1 MNKLND
7 QLKELIATFKSLRDP
22 NNGCAWDREQTF
34 KSIASCSIEEAYEVA
49 DAIERED
56 FQALKSELGDLLF
69 QVVFHAEMADEEGLF
84 DLTDVIS
91 ELNDKLIRRHPH
103 VFSDKS
109 AISASESLSIWED
122 IKAEERKNLK
132 YDSLMDDVPKNLP
145 SLTRAKKLQKRAAR
159 VGFDWPSSKE
169 VMAKIQEEMLELEIE
184 RKTDNRENI
193 SEEIGDI
200 LFTVVNLARKLKVDP
215 EEALRKTNKK
225 FQDRINGME
234 DDLRKRSKTLNT
246 QTLEELEHLWQ
257 VQKNKNKF

>member
-22 NNGCAWDREQTF
+22 NNGCAWDKEQTF

-69 QVVFHAEMADEEGLF
+69 QVVFHAEMANEEGLF

-109 AISASESLSIWED
+109 AITASESLTIWED

-159 VGFDWPSSKE
+159 VGFDWPSSRE
-169 VMAKIQEEMLELEIE
+169 VMAKIQEEILELEIE
-184 RKTDNRENI
+184 RKADNRENI

-200 LFTVVNLARKLKVDP
+200 LFTLVNLTRHFNLDP
-215 EEALRKTNKK
+215 EDIMRKSNLKFENRFRAMENHAKENNVALDKMN
-225 FQDRINGME
+225 
-234 DDLRKRSKTLNT
+234 
-246 QTLEELEHLWQ
+246 LEELEELWQ
-257 VQKNKNKF
+257 KIK

>member
-22 NNGCAWDREQTF
+22 NNGCAWDKEQTF

-69 QVVFHAEMADEEGLF
+69 QVVFHAEMANEEGLF

-109 AISASESLSIWED
+109 AITAEDSLTIWED

-132 YDSLMDDVPKNLP
+132 YDSLMDDVPRNLP

-159 VGFDWPSSKE
+159 VGFDWPSSRE
-169 VMAKIQEEMLELEIE
+169 VMAKIQEEILELEIE
-184 RKTDNRENI
+184 RKADNRENI

-200 LFTVVNLARKLKVDP
+200 LFTLVNLTRHFNLDP
-215 EEALRKTNKK
+215 EDIMRKSNLKFENRFRAMENHAKENNVALDK
-225 FQDRINGME
+225 M
-234 DDLRKRSKTLNT
+234 S
-246 QTLEELEHLWQ
+246 LEELEEIWQ
-257 VQKNKNKF
+257 KIK

>member
-109 AISASESLSIWED
+109 AITASESLTIWED

-159 VGFDWPSSKE
+159 VGFDWPSSRE
-169 VMAKIQEEMLELEIE
+169 VMAKIQEEILELEIE
-184 RKTDNRENI
+184 RKANNRENI

-200 LFTVVNLARKLKVDP
+200 LFTLVNLTRHFNLDP
-215 EEALRKTNKK
+215 EDIMRKSNLKFENRFRAMENHAKENNVALDK
-225 FQDRINGME
+225 M
-234 DDLRKRSKTLNT
+234 S
-246 QTLEELEHLWQ
+246 LEELEEIWQ
-257 VQKNKNKF
+257 KIK